1 MISRSILPLHAV
13 KTTATNNENIC
24 THPQDFLANLML
36 LIPHH
41 HSAFALYLD
50 TIIKTT
56 ISSHPVVFHMPLLR
70 TGLSVESKNFGY
82 ICDKDLHSFPFW
94 IGRCQFLEVGA

>member
-1 MISRSILPLHAV
+1 MISRSILPLHTV

-50 TIIKTT
+50 TNIPLSKQL
-56 ISSHPVVFHMPLLR
+56 SHHIL
-70 TGLSVESKNFGY
+70 
-82 ICDKDLHSFPFW
+82 
-94 IGRCQFLEVGA
+94 